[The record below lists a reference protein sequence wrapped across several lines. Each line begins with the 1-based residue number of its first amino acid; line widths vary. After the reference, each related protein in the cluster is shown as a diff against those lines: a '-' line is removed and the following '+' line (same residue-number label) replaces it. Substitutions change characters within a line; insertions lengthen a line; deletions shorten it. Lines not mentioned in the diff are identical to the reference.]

1 MIPYLSSFVCYCFL
15 RVSMIQWKT
24 LQIKIYCS
32 GPAVIS
38 FLLLIYAQ
46 SKNGRLYLC
55 CDALT
60 KRDIL
65 SEHYWQ
71 LFPLLWPIRTRHG
84 GNTWPYNQ
92 RMGPASRTMK
102 YIHEVHLSWLVILQS
117 SLKWSWY
124 HFSVLRYHVQIF
136 KSFRDIQSFTAII
149 FAGFLPS
156 INLISEL
163 YALLFRS
170 PSYLYYDERISLCCL
185 FCFRV
190 LARNQCCGEAKK
202 YN

>member
-1 MIPYLSSFVCYCFL
+1 M
-15 RVSMIQWKT
+15 
-24 LQIKIYCS
+24 
-32 GPAVIS
+32 
-38 FLLLIYAQ
+38 
-46 SKNGRLYLC
+46 
-55 CDALT
+55 
-60 KRDIL
+60 
-65 SEHYWQ
+65 
-71 LFPLLWPIRTRHG
+71 
-84 GNTWPYNQ
+84 
-92 RMGPASRTMK
+92 
-102 YIHEVHLSWLVILQS
+102 
-117 SLKWSWY
+117 
-124 HFSVLRYHVQIF
+124 QIF

-185 FCFRV
+185 LCFRV

>member
-1 MIPYLSSFVCYCFL
+1 ML
-15 RVSMIQWKT
+15 
-24 LQIKIYCS
+24 
-32 GPAVIS
+32 
-38 FLLLIYAQ
+38 
-46 SKNGRLYLC
+46 
-55 CDALT
+55 DALT

-65 SEHYWQ
+65 SEYYWR
-71 LFPLLWPIRTRHG
+71 LSPLLWPIRTRHG

-102 YIHEVHLSWLVILQS
+102 YIHEVHLSWLVTLQS

-156 INLISEL
+156 INLISEW

-190 LARNQCCGEAKK
+190 LARNQCCGKAKK